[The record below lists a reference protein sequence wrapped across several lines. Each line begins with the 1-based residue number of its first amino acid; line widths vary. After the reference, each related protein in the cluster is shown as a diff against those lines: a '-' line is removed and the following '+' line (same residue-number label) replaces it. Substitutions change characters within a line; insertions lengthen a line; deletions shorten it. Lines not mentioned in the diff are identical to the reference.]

1 MEVKLTK
8 TDCPM
13 YRKQNAMFIKKKTTT
28 FQRTQVEDKGMEK
41 CTLVRYRQKEKGT
54 TDEGNKLSRDI
65 CPCHNV
71 ENSNF
76 WHVTLIKQL
85 LLEI

>member
-1 MEVKLTK
+1 
-8 TDCPM
+8 M

-65 CPCHNV
+65 CPCHIV

>member
-1 MEVKLTK
+1 
-8 TDCPM
+8 
-13 YRKQNAMFIKKKTTT
+13 
-28 FQRTQVEDKGMEK
+28 MEK
-41 CTLVRYRQKEKGT
+41 FMLVRYRQKEKGT

>member
-1 MEVKLTK
+1 ML
-8 TDCPM
+8 
-13 YRKQNAMFIKKKTTT
+13 FLFKKKT

-41 CTLVRYRQKEKGT
+41 FMLVRYRQKEKGT

-71 ENSNF
+71 ENSDF